1 MVGRSDSN
9 ESIFRAL
16 DVIANG
22 PIDNVCIDLIAGLPA
37 INSGQIVADLIEIFS
52 HITPKHV
59 SIYMLEDESYPASWK
74 PRLPSEEM
82 IRNEYLSGA
91 QWLQSKGFYRY
102 ELSNFALPGFE
113 SRHNQSYWNHSDYY
127 GF

>member
-1 MVGRSDSN
+1 MVGRADSN

-22 PIDNVCIDLIAGLPA
+22 PIGNISVDLIAGLPGT
-37 INSGQIVADLIEIFS
+37 IPGQTVSDLTGIFS
-52 HITPKHV
+52 RISPKHV

-74 PRLPSEEM
+74 PRLPSEEA
-82 IRNEYLSGA
+82 IRSEYLSGVE
-91 QWLQSKGFYRY
+91 WLQSKGFHRY
-102 ELSNFALPGFE
+102 ELSNFALPGSE
-113 SRHNQSYWNHSDYY
+113 SKHNRSYWNHSDYR